1 MPRYTY
7 RCDSCEEQ
15 FQEFHLISETLTIC
29 KLCDAE
35 NCLVRIPQLVG
46 SIKKTNNAGNIINTF
61 IEDAK
66 REVKEE
72 KERLK
77 EEFKS

>member
-1 MPRYTY
+1 MPRYIY
-7 RCDSCEEQ
+7 RCDSCKAQ

-29 KLCDAE
+29 RFCDAE

-46 SIKKTNNAGNIINTF
+46 SIKKTNNAGNIVNTF
-61 IEDAK
+61 IEDTR

-72 KERLK
+72 KEKLI